1 MRTIRFISLFLFLIF
16 NFINVLTLDAEEIRF
31 IYCSD
36 LHYGIKRNFRGKEC
50 ETYKVVDDMLKSFTL
65 LYSSPLPSDGG
76 AGAGTVFGEP
86 DFLICTGD
94 ISNRMQKGA
103 WTASESWNQFKKDWI
118 DALDYPV
125 YVVPGNHDISNA
137 IGYPKRL
144 SPERDDASAVGI
156 FNHNMPMYGHSE
168 IEDFNY
174 PENSVRYSFVRDS
187 LRFMFI
193 GMWPDGNM
201 RMWMDS
207 VMTEDPVSP
216 VIIFTHDPVEAD
228 AKHYTNP
235 NYPYNINAVDKFEN
249 LLSDTCSVDNIN
261 KLPEGN
267 WSRFERFVE
276 SHPQIKAYFHG
287 DCNYNEFYEWKGVNG
302 TVSLPVFRV
311 DSPMKGEYSS
321 KNENLLSYQVVCIDT
336 DNKIITV
343 RECLWNKD
351 GLTSITWGEVKTISY
366 K

>member
-50 ETYKVVDDMLKSFTL
+50 ETYKVVDEMLKSFTL

-261 KLPEGN
+261 KLPIH
-267 WSRFERFVE
+267 R
-276 SHPQIKAYFHG
+276 
-287 DCNYNEFYEWKGVNG
+287 
-302 TVSLPVFRV
+302 
-311 DSPMKGEYSS
+311 
-321 KNENLLSYQVVCIDT
+321 
-336 DNKIITV
+336 
-343 RECLWNKD
+343 
-351 GLTSITWGEVKTISY
+351 
-366 K
+366 

>member
-1 MRTIRFISLFLFLIF
+1 
-16 NFINVLTLDAEEIRF
+16 
-31 IYCSD
+31 
-36 LHYGIKRNFRGKEC
+36 
-50 ETYKVVDDMLKSFTL
+50 
-65 LYSSPLPSDGG
+65 
-76 AGAGTVFGEP
+76 
-86 DFLICTGD
+86 
-94 ISNRMQKGA
+94 
-103 WTASESWNQFKKDWI
+103 
-118 DALDYPV
+118 
-125 YVVPGNHDISNA
+125 
-137 IGYPKRL
+137 
-144 SPERDDASAVGI
+144 
-156 FNHNMPMYGHSE
+156 MYGHSE

-249 LLSDTCSVDNIN
+249 LLSDTCS
-261 KLPEGN
+261 PEGN
-267 WSRFERFVE
+267 WSRFERFVK

>member
-1 MRTIRFISLFLFLIF
+1 M
-16 NFINVLTLDAEEIRF
+16 
-31 IYCSD
+31 
-36 LHYGIKRNFRGKEC
+36 
-50 ETYKVVDDMLKSFTL
+50 
-65 LYSSPLPSDGG
+65 
-76 AGAGTVFGEP
+76 
-86 DFLICTGD
+86 
-94 ISNRMQKGA
+94 
-103 WTASESWNQFKKDWI
+103 
-118 DALDYPV
+118 DYPV

-137 IGYPKRL
+137 IGYPKKL

-235 NYPYNINAVDKFEN
+235 NYPYNINADDKFEN

-261 KLPEGN
+261 KLPKAN
-267 WSRFERFVE
+267 WSHLERFVE

-321 KNENLLSYQVVCIDT
+321 KNENLLSYQTVCIDT
-336 DNKIITV
+336 ENKIITV
-343 RECLWNKD
+343 RECLWNKN
-351 GLTSITWGEVKTISY
+351 GFTSITWGEMETISY